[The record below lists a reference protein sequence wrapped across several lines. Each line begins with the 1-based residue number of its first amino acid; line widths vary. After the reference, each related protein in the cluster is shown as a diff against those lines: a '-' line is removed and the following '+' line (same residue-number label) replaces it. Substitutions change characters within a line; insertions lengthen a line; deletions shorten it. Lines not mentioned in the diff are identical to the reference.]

1 MSFSI
6 SRREALRLFTI
17 ALAGSTTA
25 CALRGKKGD
34 IDDDSIVT
42 LRVANH
48 NVLDIT
54 VYSLRG
60 TARDRLGLVT
70 SNTTQTFL
78 IRTRQLEAGG
88 DLRLFA
94 DPVGARIGYTSE
106 MVHVLAGE
114 SVDWTLEND
123 LRRSFLAVR
132 G

>member
-1 MSFSI
+1 MSFSV
-6 SRREALRLFTI
+6 SRREALRLFTV
-17 ALAGSTTA
+17 ALAGGTIA
-25 CALRGKKGD
+25 CALRSKKGD
-34 IDDDSIVT
+34 VDDYSIVT

-48 NVLDIT
+48 NLLDIT

-70 SNTTQTFL
+70 SNSTQTFL
-78 IRTRQLEAGG
+78 IRTRQLDAGG

-94 DPVGARIGYTSE
+94 DPIGARVGYTSE
-106 MVHVLAGE
+106 MVHVIAGE
-114 SVDWTLEND
+114 TVDWTLETD